1 VIGPQ
6 PTSTT
11 LRRLDRRGVAR
22 IRPMV
27 TALLAASIALL
38 LAIAGE
44 RWYSSLRNDLA
55 RERVEREARSVATA
69 LESVIA
75 HRMAVLHALG
85 SFLRVHWSE
94 SELGT
99 EFDQFASGLQT
110 GTAGLRTLQ
119 YARDGVIIRTWPL
132 EGNEQAIGRN
142 VRADVRP
149 EVAADFVRAE
159 MGRSPVFSGPL
170 MLFQGGEGVVGRLAV
185 RDARDSLLG
194 VAAVVMDFRTML
206 EEAGLVRAG
215 QGLSLRM
222 RNQADSVIWQ
232 STGDGDS
239 PDASPIRTVVELPD
253 RTWWIEAEPMGG
265 WSQGVAQNRRTYWAI
280 AGAAILLV
288 AGLAW
293 ALQAW
298 QRTRIESAHLRDLQH
313 AEETFR
319 QLFQLVPDGVVV
331 SRVSDGVILE
341 VNDAYCR
348 LVQQR
353 RDSLIG
359 AKISEAGV
367 WASLEERERALA
379 MLEPTGELREFPFMV
394 SRRDGSGWEAVLSAR
409 RVQLHGEACNLAV
422 IRDVHERVRLERRLA
437 QSQRLEAVGRL
448 AGGIAHDF
456 NNLITGIRGYADLV
470 LDGLAYNDPRRA
482 DLQEIQRASARAAD
496 LTRQLLTFARRQVVT
511 PRLLDLNRLVRDA
524 EPLLRRL
531 CGERVALSI
540 RLAPEPVAV
549 VIDPAQFEQVLTNLT
564 VNSRDA
570 MPDGG
575 QLDIRTAIEGDHA
588 ILAVHDE
595 GTGISAE
602 ALPHIFEPFYT
613 TKADGRGTGLGLA
626 TVYGII
632 EQAEGRLDVQ
642 SEMGVGTTMRVI
654 LPLASAAE
662 LPEAAP
668 PASAPLPR
676 GSETVLVVDDEPQI
690 RELSIRL
697 LGGLGYRVLAARDG
711 TAALALLDENPEVAL
726 VLTDMVMPGMGGSEL
741 ITAVHSNPSPPK
753 VVLMSGYSEELVAS
767 GRDGV
772 PFLAKPFTVAELA
785 EIVRKTL
792 DT

>member
-1 VIGPQ
+1 V
-6 PTSTT
+6 STPVQLQST

-22 IRPMV
+22 IRPV
-27 TALLAASIALL
+27 FTAALAGGLALAAALV
-38 LAIAGE
+38 GE
-44 RWYSSLRNDLA
+44 RWYSALRNDLA

-75 HRMAVLHALG
+75 HRMAVLHGLG
-85 SFLRVHWSE
+85 SFLRVHWNE
-94 SELGT
+94 ADLQV
-99 EFDQFASGLQT
+99 EFDDYASGLLA
-110 GTAGLRTLQ
+110 GTAGLRTMQ

-132 EGNEQAIGRN
+132 AGNEAAIGRD
-142 VRADVRP
+142 VRDDPRP
-149 EVAADFVRAE
+149 EVAGDFVRAE
-159 MGRSPVFSGPL
+159 TGRAPVFSGPFH
-170 MLFQGGEGVVGRLAV
+170 LFQGGEGVVGRLAV
-185 RDARDSLLG
+185 RNAGDSLLG
-194 VAAVVMDFRTML
+194 VAAVVMDFATML

-232 STGDGDS
+232 SGDGAF
-239 PDASPIRTVVELPD
+239 PDASPIRTAVELPD
-253 RTWWIEAEPMGG
+253 RTWWIEAEPLGG
-265 WSQGVAQNRRTYWAI
+265 WSLGAGQNRRAYWVLAGTAI
-280 AGAAILLV
+280 ALV

-293 ALQAW
+293 LLQAW
-298 QRTRIESAHLRDLQH
+298 QRARIESAHLHDLQH

-331 SRVSDGVILE
+331 SRASDGVILE

-353 RDSLIG
+353 RESLIG
-359 AKISEAGV
+359 SPIAEAGV
-367 WASLEERERALA
+367 WSSLEERSRALA
-379 MLEPTGELREFPFMV
+379 LLEPTGELREFPFLL

-456 NNLITGIRGYADLV
+456 NNLITGIRGYADLL
-470 LDGLAYNDPRRA
+470 LDGLPYNDPRRA
-482 DLQEIQRASARAAD
+482 DLHEIQRASARAAD

-511 PRLLDLNRLVRDA
+511 PRLLDLNRQVLDA

-531 CGERVALSI
+531 CGDRVVLTLH
-540 RLAPEPVAV
+540 LAPDPVAV

-570 MPDGG
+570 MPEGG
-575 QLDIRTAIEGDHA
+575 RIEIRTLVEGGRA
-588 ILAVHDE
+588 VLSVHDE
-595 GTGISAE
+595 GSGITPE

-626 TVYGII
+626 TAYGII
-632 EQAEGRLDVQ
+632 EQAEGRLEVQ
-642 SEMGVGTTMRVI
+642 SEVGVGTTMRVV
-654 LPLASAAE
+654 LPLANSAG
-662 LPEAAP
+662 LPDPAP
-668 PASAPLPR
+668 PEVVPLPR

-690 RELSIRL
+690 RDLCTRL
-697 LGGLGYRVLAARDG
+697 LGSLGYRAMSARDG
-711 TAALALLDENPEVAL
+711 AAALAALEEHPGIQL

-741 ITAVHSNPSPPK
+741 MSALFARPHRPR
-753 VVLMSGYSEELVAS
+753 VVVMSGYSEELVVS
-767 GRDGV
+767 GREDV

-785 EIVRKTL
+785 EIVRKVL
-792 DT
+792 DS